1 MILKCQ
7 APQNMELPIGTVQ
20 NGIKMAIHK
29 SKEQKKGEVTPDYVN
44 RKMESM
50 MSALFDTIEDFERRV
65 KNLEKQV
72 FSLTQ
77 EIEDGSVQK

>member
-1 MILKCQ
+1 MG
-7 APQNMELPIGTVQ
+7 LPIGMVH

-29 SKEQKKGEVTPDYVN
+29 NKEQKKGEVTPDYVN
-44 RKMESM
+44 RKLESM

-77 EIEDGSVQK
+77 EIEDGKVQEQ

>member
-1 MILKCQ
+1 
-7 APQNMELPIGTVQ
+7 MELPIGTVQ

-77 EIEDGSVQK
+77 EIEDGKVEK

>member
-1 MILKCQ
+1 
-7 APQNMELPIGTVQ
+7 MELPIGTVQ

>member
-1 MILKCQ
+1 
-7 APQNMELPIGTVQ
+7 MELPIGTVQ

-29 SKEQKKGEVTPDYVN
+29 SKEQKAAEVTPDYVN
-44 RKMESM
+44 RKLESM

-65 KNLEKQV
+65 KGLEKQV

-77 EIEDGSVQK
+77 ELKNGKVEE

>member
-1 MILKCQ
+1 
-7 APQNMELPIGTVQ
+7 
-20 NGIKMAIHK
+20 MAIHK
-29 SKEQKKGEVTPDYVN
+29 SKEQKEAEVTPGYVN

-65 KNLEKQV
+65 KGLEKQV

-77 EIEDGSVQK
+77 ELKNGKVEE

>member
-1 MILKCQ
+1 
-7 APQNMELPIGTVQ
+7 MELPIGTVQ

-29 SKEQKKGEVTPDYVN
+29 STEEKENEVTPGYVN
-44 RKMESM
+44 RKMEGM

-72 FSLTQ
+72 FTLTQ
-77 EIEDGSVQK
+77 EIESGGKVQK

>member
-1 MILKCQ
+1 
-7 APQNMELPIGTVQ
+7 
-20 NGIKMAIHK
+20 MAIHK

>member
-1 MILKCQ
+1 
-7 APQNMELPIGTVQ
+7 MELPIGTVQ

-29 SKEQKKGEVTPDYVN
+29 SKEQKKGEITPDYVN

>member
-1 MILKCQ
+1 
-7 APQNMELPIGTVQ
+7 MELPIGTVQ

-29 SKEQKKGEVTPDYVN
+29 SKEQKAAEVTAGYVN

-50 MSALFDTIEDFERRV
+50 ITALLDTIEDFERRV
-65 KNLEKQV
+65 KGLEKQV

-77 EIEDGSVQK
+77 EIKNGKVEE

>member
-1 MILKCQ
+1 
-7 APQNMELPIGTVQ
+7 MELPIGTVQ

-29 SKEQKKGEVTPDYVN
+29 SKEQKAAEVTPDYVN
-44 RKMESM
+44 RKLESM

-72 FSLTQ
+72 FTLTTELESGKVQ
-77 EIEDGSVQK
+77 E

>member
-1 MILKCQ
+1 
-7 APQNMELPIGTVQ
+7 MELPIGTVQ

-29 SKEQKKGEVTPDYVN
+29 SKEQKAAEVTPGYVN

-65 KNLEKQV
+65 KGLEKQV
-72 FSLTQ
+72 FTLTQ
-77 EIEDGSVQK
+77 EIESGGKVKE